1 MRRLTKVF
9 KTLASGAMASA
20 AALALVLPSAAAL
33 PPGGAEGSTEGTS
46 STVTGSVEAGGTLS
60 FTLSGFPAGETVSI
74 KIDDGA
80 LDGSDNS
87 VSGTGVVHQ
96 QKIGANGSVSGSF
109 VLPSYVKPGTHWLRF
124 LASQDIPESQGGGTK
139 GFTNRSPQFTVTSL
153 ASDSGEQGGAGGAA
167 GSNEAAGSGAGGSVA
182 GGNGTGAGAAGGG
195 AGSAGAAGGA
205 PGAGTNSGVGAG
217 SQAAPSAGASAK
229 ATSGTLKVTASPN
242 AKKKSQPAATTVT
255 TIVAVG
261 QSSKPAFP
269 VLGVSVFAAAVL
281 IGAAAIGAVLLR
293 NRRQAGAAGAAGAGA
308 AGAGAAGAAAAGGG
322 AANSAGAGAAGA
334 GAGKSAGASAGAG
347 ASGVGNFPGPAA

>member
-60 FTLSGFPAGETVSI
+60 FSLSGFPAGETVSI

-139 GFTNRSPQFTVTSL
+139 GFTNRSPQFTVTGP

-167 GSNEAAGSGAGGSVA
+167 GSNEAAGSGSAGSGAGGSVA

-261 QSSKPAFP
+261 QISKPAFP

-293 NRRQAGAAGAAGAGA
+293 NRRQAGAAGAGL
-308 AGAGAAGAAAAGGG
+308 AGAAGAAAAGGG

-334 GAGKSAGASAGAG
+334 SAAGAGAGKSAGAG
-347 ASGVGNFPGPAA
+347 GVGNFPGPAA

>member
-60 FTLSGFPAGETVSI
+60 FSLSGFPAGETVSI

-139 GFTNRSPQFTVTSL
+139 GFTNRSPQFTVTGP

-167 GSNEAAGSGAGGSVA
+167 GSNEAAGSAGSGAGGSVA
-182 GGNGTGAGAAGGG
+182 GGNGAGAGAAGGG

-205 PGAGTNSGVGAG
+205 PGAGANSGVGAG

-293 NRRQAGAAGAAGAGA
+293 NRRQAGL
-308 AGAGAAGAAAAGGG
+308 AGAAGAAAAGGG

-334 GAGKSAGASAGAG
+334 SAGASAGAG

>member
-139 GFTNRSPQFTVTSL
+139 GFTNRSPQFTVTGP

-167 GSNEAAGSGAGGSVA
+167 GSNEAAGSGSAGSGAGGSVA
-182 GGNGTGAGAAGGG
+182 GGNGAGAGAAGGG

-242 AKKKSQPAATTVT
+242 AKKKAQPAATTVT

-293 NRRQAGAAGAAGAGA
+293 NRRQAGAAGAGL
-308 AGAGAAGAAAAGGG
+308 AGAAGAAAAGGG

-334 GAGKSAGASAGAG
+334 SAAGAGAGKPAG

>member
-9 KTLASGAMASA
+9 KTLASAVMVSG

-167 GSNEAAGSGAGGSVA
+167 GSNEAAGSAGSGAGGSVA
-182 GGNGTGAGAAGGG
+182 GGNGAGAGAAGGG

-205 PGAGTNSGVGAG
+205 PGAGANSGVGAG

-242 AKKKSQPAATTVT
+242 AKKQAQPAATTVT

-293 NRRQAGAAGAAGAGA
+293 NRRQAGAAGAGL
-308 AGAGAAGAAAAGGG
+308 AGAAGAAAAGGG

-334 GAGKSAGASAGAG
+334 SAAGAGAGKPAG

>member
-60 FTLSGFPAGETVSI
+60 FSLSGFPAGETVSI

-167 GSNEAAGSGAGGSVA
+167 GSNEAAGSAGSGAGGSVA
-182 GGNGTGAGAAGGG
+182 GGNGAGAGAAGGG

-205 PGAGTNSGVGAG
+205 PGAGANSGVGAG

-242 AKKKSQPAATTVT
+242 AKKQAQPAATTVT

-281 IGAAAIGAVLLR
+281 IGAAAIATVLLR
-293 NRRQAGAAGAAGAGA
+293 NRRQAGAAGAAGA
-308 AGAGAAGAAAAGGG
+308 
-322 AANSAGAGAAGA
+322 
-334 GAGKSAGASAGAG
+334 SAGAG
-347 ASGVGNFPGPAA
+347 ASGVGNSSRPAA